1 MDLFN
6 PTIDNSPLVVIFLH
20 LSVGDLLL
28 TPPFLTWVD
37 ILLVDT
43 DLLRLLI
50 ETIKSQISNQIKS
63 PRPHKFI

>member
-37 ILLVDT
+37 ILLVET

-50 ETIKSQISNQIKS
+50 ETMAVFLAFKS
-63 PRPHKFI
+63 PMPHKFI